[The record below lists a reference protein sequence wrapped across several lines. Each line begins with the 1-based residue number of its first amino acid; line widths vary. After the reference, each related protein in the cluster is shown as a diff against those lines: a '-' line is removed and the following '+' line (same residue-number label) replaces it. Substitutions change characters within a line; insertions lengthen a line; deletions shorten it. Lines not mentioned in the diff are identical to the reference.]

1 MSKKIIDEVTLFF
14 PNGLPGRKE
23 LEALI
28 SSTLTTFDESGA
40 SYLDQEKIKNIGEKV
55 IIKTINIEGEEE
67 SITRK
72 ITVKIRKSGAYWEG
86 EKNIENKLK
95 KNILIIVD

>member
-1 MSKKIIDEVTLFF
+1 M
-14 PNGLPGRKE
+14 G
-23 LEALI
+23 
-28 SSTLTTFDESGA
+28 
-40 SYLDQEKIKNIGEKV
+40 NIGEKV